1 MGKKWK
7 RLFNIRGMAAK
18 KSLIAPGS
26 LDKFGFDIAVKG
38 PNERKC
44 LESFI
49 RLGVPCMKHSAFYL
63 KEWKFK
69 FQDSHLYL
77 VDRK

>member
-7 RLFNIRGMAAK
+7 RLYVAHGVFVKPPIIK
-18 KSLIAPGS
+18 PGS
-26 LDKFGFDIAVKG
+26 LDEHGFESVVAG

-49 RLGVPCMKHSAFYL
+49 RSGIPCMKHSAFYL

-69 FQDSHLYL
+69 FLESESYL
-77 VDRK
+77 LRH